1 MEQHEVIES
10 QIEPTLWD
18 NRIIVVN
25 KRSKIKIFIDPKN
38 LNKGILREHFS
49 VKRVVNAKEKVSGTK
64 SFTKLDA
71 VSRS

>member
-1 MEQHEVIES
+1 MEQLEVIER

-38 LNKGILREHFS
+38 LNKGILREKSRKRERES
-49 VKRVVNAKEKVSGTK
+49 VMTKE
-64 SFTKLDA
+64 LH
-71 VSRS
+71 